1 MNYTQIQKAEEQ
13 LKSWAQSPS
22 PTEMKKIQHTREMIE
37 SSLKRNFPIEEIKRN
52 AYALDTHGSVIYCFP
67 CGNCLSKEHGR
78 LSEDVSNSRIVL

>member
-1 MNYTQIQKAEEQ
+1 LLIYPQKGCEINKERKKVAKKERNLLLLLALVLH
-13 LKSWAQSPS
+13 LKFF
-22 PTEMKKIQHTREMIE
+22 E
-37 SSLKRNFPIEEIKRN
+37 N